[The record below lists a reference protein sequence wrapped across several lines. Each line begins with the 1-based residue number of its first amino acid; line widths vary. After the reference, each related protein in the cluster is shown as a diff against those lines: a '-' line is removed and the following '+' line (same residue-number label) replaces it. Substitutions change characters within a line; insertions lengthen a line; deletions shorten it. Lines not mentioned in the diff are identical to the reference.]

1 MDSEKIIGCICGIVG
16 LFGIGYAIGASSK
29 LKSVSDAVNKSVD
42 SIIADGKVDIPKE
55 MINETIQNNV
65 KEMVETT
72 ARWKVNDACNKAVR
86 EVETSLFNKISESAE
101 NAVKQAYKSMEI
113 DAKEKIA
120 KELRNIDVSD
130 LKNEVREEATQ
141 LVKDKL
147 SSQMDDILDTYNA
160 NLMNVQNIYTDTG
173 NVLKYMCRWKN
184 KNGVQDLEKA
194 RWYLEHLIDHVKLLE
209 EENK

>member
-120 KELRNIDVSD
+120 KELRNIDVYD
-130 LKNEVREEATQ
+130 LKNEVKEEAAQ

-160 NLMNVQNIYTDTG
+160 NLMNVQNIYSSIA
-173 NVLKYMCRWKN
+173 KSMS
-184 KNGVQDLEKA
+184 A
-194 RWYLEHLIDHVKLLE
+194 RA
-209 EENK
+209 

>member
-65 KEMVETT
+65 KEMVETA

-101 NAVKQAYKSMEI
+101 NAVK
-113 DAKEKIA
+113 
-120 KELRNIDVSD
+120 
-130 LKNEVREEATQ
+130 
-141 LVKDKL
+141 
-147 SSQMDDILDTYNA
+147 
-160 NLMNVQNIYTDTG
+160 
-173 NVLKYMCRWKN
+173 
-184 KNGVQDLEKA
+184 
-194 RWYLEHLIDHVKLLE
+194 
-209 EENK
+209 

>member
-72 ARWKVNDACNKAVR
+72 ARCKVNEC
-86 EVETSLFNKISESAE
+86 
-101 NAVKQAYKSMEI
+101 
-113 DAKEKIA
+113 
-120 KELRNIDVSD
+120 
-130 LKNEVREEATQ
+130 
-141 LVKDKL
+141 
-147 SSQMDDILDTYNA
+147 
-160 NLMNVQNIYTDTG
+160 
-173 NVLKYMCRWKN
+173 
-184 KNGVQDLEKA
+184 
-194 RWYLEHLIDHVKLLE
+194 
-209 EENK
+209 

>member
-1 MDSEKIIGCICGIVG
+1 MDSEKIIGCICGIIG

-55 MINETIQNNV
+55 MINETIQNKV

-130 LKNEVREEATQ
+130 LKNEVKEEAAQ

-160 NLMNVQNIYTDTG
+160 NLMNVQNIYSSIA
-173 NVLKYMCRWKN
+173 KSMS
-184 KNGVQDLEKA
+184 A
-194 RWYLEHLIDHVKLLE
+194 RA
-209 EENK
+209 

>member
-65 KEMVETT
+65 KEMVETA

-86 EVETSLFNKISESAE
+86 EVETSLFNKIYESAE

-130 LKNEVREEATQ
+130 LKNEVKEEAAQ

-160 NLMNVQNIYTDTG
+160 NLMNVQNIYSSIA
-173 NVLKYMCRWKN
+173 KSMS
-184 KNGVQDLEKA
+184 A
-194 RWYLEHLIDHVKLLE
+194 RA
-209 EENK
+209 

>member
-86 EVETSLFNKISESAE
+86 EVETSLFNRISESAE

-130 LKNEVREEATQ
+130 LKNEVKEEAAQ

-147 SSQMDDILDTYNA
+147 SSQMDDILDAYNA
-160 NLMNVQNIYTDTG
+160 NLMNVQNVYSSIA
-173 NVLKYMCRWKN
+173 KSMS
-184 KNGVQDLEKA
+184 A
-194 RWYLEHLIDHVKLLE
+194 RA
-209 EENK
+209 

>member
-65 KEMVETT
+65 KEMVETA

-130 LKNEVREEATQ
+130 LKNKVKEEAAQ

-160 NLMNVQNIYTDTG
+160 NLMNVQNIYSSIA
-173 NVLKYMCRWKN
+173 KSMS
-184 KNGVQDLEKA
+184 A
-194 RWYLEHLIDHVKLLE
+194 RA
-209 EENK
+209 

>member
-65 KEMVETT
+65 KEMVETA

-101 NAVKQAYKSMEI
+101 NTVKQAYKSMEI

-130 LKNEVREEATQ
+130 LKNEVKEEAAQ

-160 NLMNVQNIYTDTG
+160 NLMNVQNIYSSIA
-173 NVLKYMCRWKN
+173 KSMS
-184 KNGVQDLEKA
+184 A
-194 RWYLEHLIDHVKLLE
+194 RA
-209 EENK
+209 

>member
-130 LKNEVREEATQ
+130 LKNEVKEEAAQ

-147 SSQMDDILDTYNA
+147 SSQMDDILDAYNA
-160 NLMNVQNIYTDTG
+160 NLMNVQNIYSSIA
-173 NVLKYMCRWKN
+173 KSMS
-184 KNGVQDLEKA
+184 A
-194 RWYLEHLIDHVKLLE
+194 RA
-209 EENK
+209 

>member
-1 MDSEKIIGCICGIVG
+1 MESEKIIGCICGIVG

-29 LKSVSDAVNKSVD
+29 LKSVSNAVNKSVD

-130 LKNEVREEATQ
+130 LKNEVREEAAQ

-160 NLMNVQNIYTDTG
+160 NLMNVQNIYSSIA
-173 NVLKYMCRWKN
+173 KSMS
-184 KNGVQDLEKA
+184 A
-194 RWYLEHLIDHVKLLE
+194 RA
-209 EENK
+209 

>member
-1 MDSEKIIGCICGIVG
+1 MFLTHIS
-16 LFGIGYAIGASSK
+16 
-29 LKSVSDAVNKSVD
+29 
-42 SIIADGKVDIPKE
+42 VDIPKE

-130 LKNEVREEATQ
+130 LKNEVKEEAAQ

-160 NLMNVQNIYTDTG
+160 NLMNVQNIYSSIA
-173 NVLKYMCRWKN
+173 KSMS
-184 KNGVQDLEKA
+184 A
-194 RWYLEHLIDHVKLLE
+194 RA
-209 EENK
+209 

>member
-86 EVETSLFNKISESAE
+86 EVETSLFNRISESAE

-130 LKNEVREEATQ
+130 LKNEVKEEAAQ

-147 SSQMDDILDTYNA
+147 SSQMDDILDAYNA
-160 NLMNVQNIYTDTG
+160 NLMNVQNIYSSIA
-173 NVLKYMCRWKN
+173 KSMS
-184 KNGVQDLEKA
+184 A
-194 RWYLEHLIDHVKLLE
+194 RA
-209 EENK
+209 

>member
-16 LFGIGYAIGASSK
+16 LFGTGYAIGASSK

-130 LKNEVREEATQ
+130 LKNEVKEEAAQ

-160 NLMNVQNIYTDTG
+160 NLMNVQNIYSSIA
-173 NVLKYMCRWKN
+173 KSMS
-184 KNGVQDLEKA
+184 A
-194 RWYLEHLIDHVKLLE
+194 RA
-209 EENK
+209 

>member
-101 NAVKQAYKSMEI
+101 NAVKQAYKFMEI

-130 LKNEVREEATQ
+130 LKNEVKEEAAQ

-160 NLMNVQNIYTDTG
+160 NLMNVQNIYSSIA
-173 NVLKYMCRWKN
+173 KSMS
-184 KNGVQDLEKA
+184 A
-194 RWYLEHLIDHVKLLE
+194 RA
-209 EENK
+209 

>member
-1 MDSEKIIGCICGIVG
+1 MDSEKIIGCICGILG

-101 NAVKQAYKSMEI
+101 NTVKQAYKSMEI

-130 LKNEVREEATQ
+130 LKNEVKEEAAQ

-160 NLMNVQNIYTDTG
+160 NLMNVQNIYSSIA
-173 NVLKYMCRWKN
+173 KSMS
-184 KNGVQDLEKA
+184 A
-194 RWYLEHLIDHVKLLE
+194 RA
-209 EENK
+209 

>member
-72 ARWKVNDACNKAVR
+72 ARWKVNDACNKAVM

-101 NAVKQAYKSMEI
+101 NAVKRAYKSMEI

-120 KELRNIDVSD
+120 KKLRNIDVSD
-130 LKNEVREEATQ
+130 LKNEVKEEAAQ

-160 NLMNVQNIYTDTG
+160 NLMNVQNIYSSIA
-173 NVLKYMCRWKN
+173 KSMS
-184 KNGVQDLEKA
+184 A
-194 RWYLEHLIDHVKLLE
+194 RA
-209 EENK
+209 

>member
-29 LKSVSDAVNKSVD
+29 LKSVSDAVNKSID

-130 LKNEVREEATQ
+130 LKNEVKEEAAQ

-160 NLMNVQNIYTDTG
+160 NLMNVQNIYSSIA
-173 NVLKYMCRWKN
+173 KSMS
-184 KNGVQDLEKA
+184 A
-194 RWYLEHLIDHVKLLE
+194 RA
-209 EENK
+209 

>member
-130 LKNEVREEATQ
+130 LKNEVKEEAAQ

-160 NLMNVQNIYTDTG
+160 NLMNVQNIYSSIAK
-173 NVLKYMCRWKN
+173 LMS
-184 KNGVQDLEKA
+184 A
-194 RWYLEHLIDHVKLLE
+194 RA
-209 EENK
+209 

>member
-65 KEMVETT
+65 KEMVETA

-130 LKNEVREEATQ
+130 LKNEVKEEAAQ

-160 NLMNVQNIYTDTG
+160 NLMNVQNIYSSSS
-173 NVLKYMCRWKN
+173 Y
-184 KNGVQDLEKA
+184 E
-194 RWYLEHLIDHVKLLE
+194 
-209 EENK
+209 

>member
-65 KEMVETT
+65 KEMVETA

-130 LKNEVREEATQ
+130 LKNEVKEESAQ

-160 NLMNVQNIYTDTG
+160 NLMNVQNIYSSIA
-173 NVLKYMCRWKN
+173 KSMS
-184 KNGVQDLEKA
+184 A
-194 RWYLEHLIDHVKLLE
+194 RA
-209 EENK
+209 

>member
-120 KELRNIDVSD
+120 KELRNIDVFD

-160 NLMNVQNIYTDTG
+160 NLMNVQNIYSSIA
-173 NVLKYMCRWKN
+173 KSMS
-184 KNGVQDLEKA
+184 A
-194 RWYLEHLIDHVKLLE
+194 RA
-209 EENK
+209 

>member
-16 LFGIGYAIGASSK
+16 LFGIGYAIGARSK

-72 ARWKVNDACNKAVR
+72 ARWKVNAACNKAVR

-130 LKNEVREEATQ
+130 LKNEVKEEAAQ

-160 NLMNVQNIYTDTG
+160 NLMNVQNIYSSIA
-173 NVLKYMCRWKN
+173 KSMS
-184 KNGVQDLEKA
+184 A
-194 RWYLEHLIDHVKLLE
+194 RA
-209 EENK
+209 

>member
-42 SIIADGKVDIPKE
+42 SIIADGKVDIP
-55 MINETIQNNV
+55 NV

-130 LKNEVREEATQ
+130 LKNEVKEEAAQ

-160 NLMNVQNIYTDTG
+160 NLMNVQNIYSSIA
-173 NVLKYMCRWKN
+173 KSMS
-184 KNGVQDLEKA
+184 A
-194 RWYLEHLIDHVKLLE
+194 RA
-209 EENK
+209 

>member
-1 MDSEKIIGCICGIVG
+1 MDSEKIIGCICGIIG

-86 EVETSLFNKISESAE
+86 EVETSLFNRISESAE

-130 LKNEVREEATQ
+130 LKNEVKEEAAQ

-160 NLMNVQNIYTDTG
+160 NLMNVQNIYSSIA
-173 NVLKYMCRWKN
+173 KSMS
-184 KNGVQDLEKA
+184 A
-194 RWYLEHLIDHVKLLE
+194 RA
-209 EENK
+209 

>member
-130 LKNEVREEATQ
+130 LKNEVKEEAAQ

-147 SSQMDDILDTYNA
+147 SSQMDDILDTYNV
-160 NLMNVQNIYTDTG
+160 NLMNVQNIYSSIA
-173 NVLKYMCRWKN
+173 KSMS
-184 KNGVQDLEKA
+184 A
-194 RWYLEHLIDHVKLLE
+194 RA
-209 EENK
+209 

>member
-65 KEMVETT
+65 KE
-72 ARWKVNDACNKAVR
+72 
-86 EVETSLFNKISESAE
+86 
-101 NAVKQAYKSMEI
+101 
-113 DAKEKIA
+113 
-120 KELRNIDVSD
+120 
-130 LKNEVREEATQ
+130 EAAQ

-160 NLMNVQNIYTDTG
+160 NLMNVQNIYSSIA
-173 NVLKYMCRWKN
+173 KSMS
-184 KNGVQDLEKA
+184 A
-194 RWYLEHLIDHVKLLE
+194 RA
-209 EENK
+209 

>member
-130 LKNEVREEATQ
+130 LKNEVKEEAAQ

-160 NLMNVQNIYTDTG
+160 NLINVQNIYSSIA
-173 NVLKYMCRWKN
+173 KSMS
-184 KNGVQDLEKA
+184 A
-194 RWYLEHLIDHVKLLE
+194 RA
-209 EENK
+209 

>member
-1 MDSEKIIGCICGIVG
+1 MDSEKIIVCICGIVG

-55 MINETIQNNV
+55 MINETIQINV

-160 NLMNVQNIYTDTG
+160 NLMNVQNIYSSIA
-173 NVLKYMCRWKN
+173 KSMS
-184 KNGVQDLEKA
+184 A
-194 RWYLEHLIDHVKLLE
+194 RA
-209 EENK
+209 

>member
-1 MDSEKIIGCICGIVG
+1 MDSEKIIGCICGMVG

-65 KEMVETT
+65 KEMVEIT

-130 LKNEVREEATQ
+130 LKNEVKEEAAQ

-160 NLMNVQNIYTDTG
+160 NLMNVQNIYSSIA
-173 NVLKYMCRWKN
+173 KSMS
-184 KNGVQDLEKA
+184 A
-194 RWYLEHLIDHVKLLE
+194 RA
-209 EENK
+209 

>member
-1 MDSEKIIGCICGIVG
+1 MDSEKIIGCICGMVG

-86 EVETSLFNKISESAE
+86 EVETSLFKKISESAE

-130 LKNEVREEATQ
+130 LKNEVKEEAAQ

-160 NLMNVQNIYTDTG
+160 NLMNVQNIYSSIA
-173 NVLKYMCRWKN
+173 KSMS
-184 KNGVQDLEKA
+184 A
-194 RWYLEHLIDHVKLLE
+194 RA
-209 EENK
+209 

>member
-130 LKNEVREEATQ
+130 LKNEVKEEAAQ

-160 NLMNVQNIYTDTG
+160 NLIYVQNIYSSIA
-173 NVLKYMCRWKN
+173 KSMS
-184 KNGVQDLEKA
+184 A
-194 RWYLEHLIDHVKLLE
+194 RA
-209 EENK
+209 

>member
-101 NAVKQAYKSMEI
+101 NAVKQVYKSMEI

-130 LKNEVREEATQ
+130 LKNEVKEEAAQ

-160 NLMNVQNIYTDTG
+160 NLMNVQNIYSSIA
-173 NVLKYMCRWKN
+173 KSMS
-184 KNGVQDLEKA
+184 A
-194 RWYLEHLIDHVKLLE
+194 RA
-209 EENK
+209 

>member
-72 ARWKVNDACNKAVR
+72 ARWKVEDACNKAVR

-130 LKNEVREEATQ
+130 LKNEVKEEAAQ

-160 NLMNVQNIYTDTG
+160 NLMNVQNIYSSIA
-173 NVLKYMCRWKN
+173 KSMS
-184 KNGVQDLEKA
+184 A
-194 RWYLEHLIDHVKLLE
+194 RA
-209 EENK
+209 

>member
-55 MINETIQNNV
+55 MINGTIQNNV
-65 KEMVETT
+65 KEMVETA

-130 LKNEVREEATQ
+130 LKNEVKEEAAQ

-160 NLMNVQNIYTDTG
+160 NLMNVQNIYSSIA
-173 NVLKYMCRWKN
+173 KSMS
-184 KNGVQDLEKA
+184 A
-194 RWYLEHLIDHVKLLE
+194 RA
-209 EENK
+209 

>member
-120 KELRNIDVSD
+120 KEFRNIDVSD
-130 LKNEVREEATQ
+130 LKNEVKEEAAQ

-160 NLMNVQNIYTDTG
+160 NLMNVQNIYSSIA
-173 NVLKYMCRWKN
+173 KSMS
-184 KNGVQDLEKA
+184 A
-194 RWYLEHLIDHVKLLE
+194 RA
-209 EENK
+209 

>member
-29 LKSVSDAVNKSVD
+29 LKSVSEAVNKSVD

-55 MINETIQNNV
+55 MINDTIQNNV

-86 EVETSLFNKISESAE
+86 EVEMSLYNKISESAE
-101 NAVKQAYKSMEI
+101 NAVKQAYKTMEI

-130 LKNEVREEATQ
+130 LKKEVKEEAAQ

-160 NLMNVQNIYTDTG
+160 NLMNVQNIYSSIA
-173 NVLKYMCRWKN
+173 KSMS
-184 KNGVQDLEKA
+184 A
-194 RWYLEHLIDHVKLLE
+194 RA
-209 EENK
+209 